1 MQKISTSPGFETH
14 YIEDIKEY
22 FKVGNF
28 RYKDVAKAVNLLSG
42 LSFKKLLVAKPKML
56 SHYITIAS
64 AEAGATEM
72 QRDEAKQ
79 LLNDVYKNFRSRK
92 ISKDLIARTNLKAC
106 PYCNRNFIFNFKR
119 SNSTEAT
126 AQLDHFY
133 PKNKY
138 PYLAISLYNLIPCC
152 STCNLRKSNK
162 LVDSYHP
169 YLESFNANARFAY
182 KGIAVQPK
190 GKNYDFFDE
199 KRIKLALYAINNQ
212 EKIKV
217 NSHKET
223 FNLEA
228 LYDNHKDI
236 VQELIKKSQIYT
248 ESYIDDLEKQYIGK
262 VFNSRDELLRLITSG
277 HVTDEEIN
285 QRPLN
290 KLVKDISQ
298 QLEIY

>member
-22 FKVGNF
+22 FKVGRF

-42 LSFKKLLVAKPKML
+42 LSFKKLLVAKPKTL
-56 SHYITIAS
+56 SHCITIAS
-64 AEAGATEM
+64 PKAGITQIQKDA
-72 QRDEAKQ
+72 AKQ

-92 ISKDLIARTNLKAC
+92 ISKDLIERTNLKAC

-119 SNSTEAT
+119 SNSSEAT

-133 PKNKY
+133 PKKEY

-152 STCNLRKSNK
+152 STCNLRKSGK
-162 LVDSYHP
+162 KSDIFHP
-169 YLESFNANARFAY
+169 YLENFNAIARFKY
-182 KGIAVQPK
+182 EGIAVQPK

-199 KRIKLALYAINNQ
+199 KRIKLALHATNTQ
-212 EKIKV
+212 EEGKV
-217 NSHKET
+217 NSHKSV
-223 FNLEA
+223 FNLDS
-228 LYDNHKDI
+228 LYANHKDI
-236 VQELIKKSQIYT
+236 VQELIQKSQIYP
-248 ESYIDDLEKQYIGK
+248 ESYIDDLEKHYVGK
-262 VFNSRDELLRLITSG
+262 VFNSRDDLLRLITGG

>member
-1 MQKISTSPGFETH
+1 MQKIELSSDFEAH
-14 YIEDIKEY
+14 YIEDIKKF
-22 FKVGNF
+22 FKVGGF
-28 RYKDVAKAVNLLSG
+28 RYEDVDEAVNLLSG
-42 LSFKKLLVAKPKML
+42 FSFEKLLVANPEMLANYIAAPKPKMNA
-56 SHYITIAS
+56 TQKKKDD
-64 AEAGATEM
+64 AE
-72 QRDEAKQ
+72 Q
-79 LLNDVYKNFRSRK
+79 LLNDVYKRFRRRK
-92 ISKDLIARTNLKAC
+92 ISKDLIARSNLKAC

-119 SNSTEAT
+119 SGSLQTT

-162 LVDSYHP
+162 VADSYHP
-169 YLESFNANARFAY
+169 YLESFNDNARFVY

-199 KRIKLALYAINNQ
+199 KRIKLDLQPTNIHV
-212 EKIKV
+212 IKKV
-217 NSHKET
+217 DSHIEV
-223 FNLEA
+223 FNLIA

-236 VQELIKKSQIYT
+236 VQELIKKSQIYS
-248 ESYIDDLEKQYIGK
+248 ESYINDLEKQYVGN
-262 VFNSRDELLRLITSG
+262 VFNNRDELLRLIVGG